1 MSFFLIIFFFQQRLG
16 GVTEST
22 LVFRNDGANKKRAVV
37 IEKHTRRRRQSRD
50 SAVNRLMKRVSSL
63 RRRLGRRAV
72 GELESRR
79 IIGRMTKLGRSRST
93 LSIGRFFFCFHP
105 PSSLSLSSSLSLFL
119 SFFFGNSS
127 IRSVSAE
134 GRPNTPLFFST
145 LSLSLSLSVCVCV

>member
-93 LSIGRFFFCFHP
+93 LSIGRFFFASILP
-105 PSSLSLSSSLSLFL
+105 PLSLSLSLFL
-119 SFFFGNSS
+119 SFF
-127 IRSVSAE
+127 
-134 GRPNTPLFFST
+134 LFR
-145 LSLSLSLSVCVCV
+145 

>member
-93 LSIGRFFFCFHP
+93 LSIGRFFLL
-105 PSSLSLSSSLSLFL
+105 PSSLLSLSLFL
-119 SFFFGNSS
+119 SFSLSFFFGNST